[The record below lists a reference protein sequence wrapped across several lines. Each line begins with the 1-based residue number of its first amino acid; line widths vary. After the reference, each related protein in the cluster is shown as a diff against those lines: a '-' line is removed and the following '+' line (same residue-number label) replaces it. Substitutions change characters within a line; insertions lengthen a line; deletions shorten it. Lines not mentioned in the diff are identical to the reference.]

1 MAAVAALDEALAL
14 IEEGFTVLPAHPV
27 NKMPLLSSW
36 RQYQEREPTSN
47 EYAYWTSSAKFKG
60 CNWAIVTGRQ
70 INVVDA
76 DSAEAEKWVKENLPY
91 TPRTV
96 RTGRGRHFYYRATD
110 LKIPGSANA
119 DAKIDIRGRGGI
131 VIAPG
136 SVHQNGSIYTTE
148 LDQGMDGDWRDLPEL
163 SPADIS
169 KVNET
174 NHPPK
179 KEFQFSIDEVGIAEG
194 GRNDAAAREAGRL
207 ISEGLTPHEVLVELE
222 EWNSLNRPPL
232 PAGELR
238 RTLQSVANADKRN
251 KGQMLVKQEAQRV
264 ALAPTPLEIGK
275 VAAIPPRQWLYG
287 RHYIRNFLSVTVA
300 SGGTGKTAVTLAEA
314 TAMATGKPLLGTET
328 EKRRVWVWNLEDPL
342 DELRRRFAAIC
353 QHYSIRQE
361 EYRGHLFV
369 NSSRDGK
376 VVMAETINGQPVI
389 LPAADIILGF
399 IKAHKIDVVI
409 VDPFVSS
416 HRLNENDNGAMDLV
430 VKAWGRIAEEGN
442 CAIELVHHVRKA
454 QVGQGV
460 SYGDARGASA
470 LTDAARHVRRLT
482 RMTHDEARYADVDER
497 EFWRYSREADSKDN
511 LAPPAGDNSWRKM
524 ISVELPN
531 GDNVGVV
538 EQWQWPDAFADVTA
552 SDLGRVQAGLK
563 EGEYREN
570 VRSTMWAGHV
580 VAEVLELDASDAGV
594 RAKIKHLLKTWI
606 ENKELRVVE
615 RVCPKSRRPRR
626 FVELG
631 AKFYADDK

>member
-14 IEEGFTVLPAHPV
+14 VEEGFTVVPAHPV
-27 NKMPLLSSW
+27 KKLPLVKW
-36 RQYQEREPTSN
+36 AVFQEREPTED

-76 DSAEAEKWVKENLPY
+76 DSAEAEQWIKEHLPY

-96 RTGRGRHFYYRATD
+96 KTARGRHFYYQANDGLAISNSTD
-110 LKIPGSANA
+110 AE
-119 DAKIDIRGRGGI
+119 AKIDIRGRGGI

-136 SVHQNGSIYTTE
+136 SVHETGAIYTQKI
-148 LDQGMDGDWRDLPEL
+148 DDGIDGDWRLLPEL
-163 SPADIS
+163 TSDDIERVD
-169 KVNET
+169 KF
-174 NHPPK
+174 NHPQK
-179 KEFQFSIDEVGIAEG
+179 DYAFSIDEVGIAEG

-207 ISEGLTPHEVLVELE
+207 IGEGLTPHEVLVELE

-232 PAGELR
+232 PTGELR

-264 ALAPTPLEIGK
+264 ALAPTPLEIGQ

-538 EQWQWPDAFADVTA
+538 EQWQWPDAFTDVTA
-552 SDLGRVQAGLK
+552 SDLGRVQARLK
-563 EGEYREN
+563 EGEHREN
-570 VRSTMWAGHV
+570 VRSTMWAGHA

>member
-1 MAAVAALDEALAL
+1 MSVAALDEALAL
-14 IEEGFTVLPAHPV
+14 IEEGFTVLPAHPI
-27 NKMPLLSSW
+27 NKMPLLNSW
-36 RQYQEREPTSN
+36 RQYQEREPTSD

-76 DSAEAEKWVKENLPY
+76 DSAEAEIWIKENLPY

-110 LKIPGSANA
+110 LKIPGSTNA

-136 SVHQNGSIYTTE
+136 SVHQNGSVYTTE
-148 LDQGMDGDWRDLPEL
+148 LDLGMDGDWRDLPEL

-179 KEFQFSIDEVGIAEG
+179 KEFSFQIDQTGGWHDRMIREVASKVMLQYTDEQILAEASSWTESGYTVDQTIKEFKVAIAG
-194 GRNDAAAREAGRL
+194 ARKKWADQ
-207 ISEGLTPHEVLVELE
+207 LE
-222 EWNSLNRPPL
+222 HYES
-232 PAGELR
+232 
-238 RTLQSVANADKRN
+238 
-251 KGQMLVKQEAQRV
+251 KQEAQRE
-264 ALAPTPLEIGK
+264 ALAPRALEIGE

-300 SGGTGKTAVTLAEA
+300 AGGTGKTAVTLAEA
-314 TAMATGKPLLGTET
+314 MAMATGRPLLGIET
-328 EKRRVWVWNLEDPL
+328 DKRRVWVWNLEDPI
-342 DELRRRFAAIC
+342 DELRRRFAAIS
-353 QHYSIRQE
+353 QHYLIEEE
-361 EYRGHLFV
+361 EYKDHLYV

-376 VVMAETINGQPVI
+376 MIMAESVSGEPVI
-389 LPAADIILGF
+389 MPVADIILGF
-399 IKAHKIDVVI
+399 IKTHKIDVVI

-430 VKAWGRIAEEGN
+430 VKAWGRIAEQGN
-442 CAIELVHHVRKA
+442 CSIELVHHVRKA
-454 QVGQGV
+454 QAGQGA

-482 RMTHDEARYADVDER
+482 RMTADEARYADVDEG

-511 LAPPAGDNSWRKM
+511 LAPPAGDNSWRQM
-524 ISVELPN
+524 ISEELPN

-538 EQWQWPDAFADVTA
+538 AAWEWPDAFADVTA
-552 SDLGRVQAGLK
+552 SDLGRIQTRLR
-563 EGEYREN
+563 EGEHRED
-570 VRSTMWAGHV
+570 VRSSMWAGLV
-580 VAEVLELDASDAGV
+580 VADVMDMDASEPGV

-606 ENKELRVVE
+606 DNRELQVVE
-615 RVCPKSRRPRR
+615 RLCPKGRRDRR
-626 FVELG
+626 FIELG
-631 AKFYADDK
+631 EKFYGQNDR

>member
-207 ISEGLTPHEVLVELE
+207 ISEGLTPHEALVELE

-389 LPAADIILGF
+389 LPVADIILGF

-552 SDLGRVQAGLK
+552 SDLGRVQARLK
-563 EGEYREN
+563 EGEHREN

>member
-1 MAAVAALDEALAL
+1 MSALALDEALAL
-14 IEEGFTVLPAHPV
+14 VEEGFTVVPAHPV
-27 NKMPLLSSW
+27 KKLPLVKW
-36 RQYQEREPTSN
+36 AVFQEREPTED

-76 DSAEAEKWVKENLPY
+76 DSAEAEQWIKEHLPY

-96 RTGRGRHFYYRATD
+96 KTARGRHFYYQANGLAISNSTD
-110 LKIPGSANA
+110 AE
-119 DAKIDIRGRGGI
+119 AKIDIRGQGGI

-136 SVHQNGSIYTTE
+136 SVHETGAIYTQKIDE
-148 LDQGMDGDWRDLPEL
+148 GVDGDWRHLPEL
-163 SPADIS
+163 TSSHIERV
-169 KVNET
+169 KNF

-179 KEFQFSIDEVGIAEG
+179 KEFQFSVEQVGIAEG

-207 ISEGLTPHEVLVELE
+207 ISEGLTLHEVLVELE
-222 EWNSLNRPPL
+222 DWNSYNHPPL
-232 PAGELR
+232 EPGELR
-238 RTLQSVANADKRN
+238 RTMDSVFKRDQRN
-251 KGQMLVKQEAQRV
+251 KDHQVVKQEAQRE
-264 ALAPTPLEIGK
+264 ALAPTPLEIGE

-300 SGGTGKTAVTLAEA
+300 AGGTGKTAVTLAEA
-314 TAMATGKPLLGTET
+314 MAMATGRPLLGIET
-328 EKRRVWVWNLEDPL
+328 DKRRVWVWNLEDPI
-342 DELRRRFAAIC
+342 DELRRRFAAIS
-353 QHYSIRQE
+353 QHYNVRQE

-376 VVMAETINGQPVI
+376 VVMAETINGQPAI

-416 HRLNENDNGAMDLV
+416 HRLPENDNGAMDLV
-430 VKAWGRIAEEGN
+430 VKAWGRIAEQGN
-442 CAIELVHHVRKA
+442 CSIELVHHVRKA

-460 SYGDARGASA
+460 SYGDARGASS

-482 RMTHDEARYADVDER
+482 RMTADEARYADIDER

-524 ISVELPN
+524 VSVELPN

-538 EQWQWPDAFADVTA
+538 EQWLWPDAFADVTA
-552 SDLGRVQAGLK
+552 SDLGRIQTRLR
-563 EGEYREN
+563 EGDHRED
-570 VRSTMWAGHV
+570 VRSSMWAGLV
-580 VAEVLELDASDAGV
+580 VADVMAMDATEAGV

-606 ENKELRVVE
+606 DNKELQVIE
-615 RVCPKSRRPRR
+615 RVCPKSRQPRR
-626 FVELG
+626 FIELG
-631 AKFYADDK
+631 ERFYLQAQ